1 MDEDDSLFDLRT
13 AGSEFLQSK
22 IEAGLGFAELARDAT
37 DPASRTR
44 HRQHALEAYSTVRYL
59 LTRVS
64 LTTDQSNN
72 LAPGLQRLRVA
83 LDTIAPSRPGS
94 D

>member
-1 MDEDDSLFDLRT
+1 MDEDDSLFDSRT
-13 AGSEFLQSK
+13 AGAEFLQSK
-22 IEAGLGFAELARDAT
+22 IEAGLRFAELARDAT

-44 HRQHALEAYSTVRYL
+44 HRKRALEAYSTVRYL

-64 LTTDQSNN
+64 LTTDQSNS
-72 LAPGLQRLRVA
+72 LAPGLQQLRTA
-83 LDTIAPSRPGS
+83 LDTLAASRLDS